1 MLLISKIQLIPANAN
16 LAMAFI
22 CKLSQSRL
30 QVGQFEWIFPDLARV
45 NAICGIYYACAVLGR
60 NLAQGNTSW
69 ENPVILASL
78 FQKVETFLYGG
89 IAFAYAS

>member
-30 QVGQFEWIFPDLARV
+30 QGGQFEWSFPDLARV
-45 NAICGIYYACAVLGR
+45 KAIAVFITR
-60 NLAQGNTSW
+60 VQ
-69 ENPVILASL
+69 
-78 FQKVETFLYGG
+78 Y
-89 IAFAYAS
+89 